1 MERERQAVEILEQE
15 ILYRGFFRLKRYRL
29 RHSLYRGGMS
39 EPIVRELL
47 VTGNA
52 VAVLPYD
59 PQRDEVLL
67 IEQFRIGALNAP
79 AGPWQLEVVAGFIEG
94 EESANEVAQREA
106 DEEAGCVFQA
116 LEPIHR
122 YLLSPGGSSE
132 RIELFC
138 GRVDTRGAGGVF
150 GVPHEGEDIRASVF
164 SFQTAMEL
172 LAAGRVGSA
181 TPIIALQ
188 WLAANRKR
196 LRAKWS

>member
-1 MERERQAVEILEQE
+1 VEILEHE
-15 ILYRGFFRLKRYRL
+15 ILYRGFFRLTRYRL

-94 EESANEVAQREA
+94 DESADEVAQREA

-116 LEPIHR
+116 LEPIHS

-188 WLAANRKR
+188 WLAANRER